1 VAGRRIEVE
10 AKYEVA
16 VQGAADRYLVAPDLG
31 PFTPD
36 GPVRSVRMEDHYI
49 DTPDWALSRAGY
61 AARIRRTGHTYEI
74 GLKSVA
80 AGGGKLQRREEIDGP
95 ADADLNP
102 RNWPK
107 SQARAKVIEV
117 CGHYEL
123 AEILTVRQLRRVR
136 DLRSDAGRAEL
147 SLDEVEVIA
156 GGRSIDAFEVLE
168 VELKKGD
175 ETALA
180 ALSDMLDDDEALRV
194 VVSSKLERATNA
206 ARAAMA
212 SLPADLQQVWRNA
225 PDNPF
230 EGKAQAATRI
240 EAAEP
245 AAPAGEAPVE
255 EPAQTEDPFLG
266 TTAEGADPPRGIDP
280 AATAPEKRTGPLTI
294 GVVPEDSM
302 PEAARKVLAFHFA
315 KMQKREAGA
324 RSGTDAEDLHDM
336 RVATRRLR
344 AAWRVFDG
352 AFKAGRTKKIR
363 RHLETV
369 ADRLGAVRDL
379 DVLIEGLADYSVGL
393 NPDQRPGLEPLDSLW
408 RRQRNAARAQL
419 IAELDSPAYEA
430 FISEMQLFL
439 QAGANAAATVGSPTS
454 PHRVRD
460 QAASRVWAAYEGVRA
475 YEQVLPWADV
485 ETLHDLRITTKWLR
499 YTLEFLGETMGPD
512 AALTLQRTVVLQD
525 HLGALNDADVAA
537 KLARDV
543 LVARAGELSKA
554 EADSIGAY
562 LHSREREVARRR
574 RALGPIWRAVNGAPF
589 RRALGRA
596 TAAL

>member
-1 VAGRRIEVE
+1 VAGHRIEVE

-16 VQGAADRYLVAPDLG
+16 VQGGADRYLVAPDLG

-36 GPVRSVRMEDHYI
+36 GPVRSVRMEDRYV

-61 AARIRRTGHTYEI
+61 AARIRRTGHSFEI

-80 AGGGKLQRREEIDGP
+80 GGGGKLQRREEIDGP
-95 ADADLNP
+95 ADANLNP
-102 RNWPK
+102 HGWPK
-107 SQARAKVIEV
+107 SQARSRVLDI
-117 CGHYEL
+117 CGHSEL
-123 AEILTVRQLRRVR
+123 VEILTVRQLRRVR
-136 DLRSDAGRAEL
+136 DLRSESGRAEL

-156 GGRSIDAFEVLE
+156 GGLAIDAFEVLE

-175 ETALA
+175 EAALTALSE
-180 ALSDMLDDDEALRV
+180 LLDGDKALRS
-194 VVSSKLERATNA
+194 VVSSKLERA
-206 ARAAMA
+206 ARAARNAMP
-212 SLPADLQQVWRNA
+212 SLPADLQDIWRDA

-230 EGKAQAATRI
+230 EGKPQPAVGAAVTR
-240 EAAEP
+240 EAAPALAAASAEP
-245 AAPAGEAPVE
+245 AS
-255 EPAQTEDPFLG
+255 EPARSAQP
-266 TTAEGADPPRGIDP
+266 APKPPVDP
-280 AATAPEKRTGPLTI
+280 AAPRSSSAAI
-294 GVVPEDSM
+294 GVLPEDSM
-302 PEAARKVLAFHFA
+302 PEAARKVLAYHFA
-315 KMQKREAGA
+315 KMKKREAGA
-324 RSGTDAEDLHDM
+324 RSGDNAEDLHDM

-352 AFKAGRTKKIR
+352 AFKAGKTKKIR

-379 DVLIEGLADYSVGL
+379 DVLIEGLQDYSTGL
-393 NPDQRPGLEPLDSLW
+393 NPDQRPGLEPIDTLW

-419 IAELDSPAYEA
+419 ISELDSPAYEA
-430 FISEMQLFL
+430 FITEMELFL
-439 QAGANAAATVGSPTS
+439 QAGANAAATVGSPTT

-460 QAASRVWAAYEGVRA
+460 QAASRLWAAYEAVRA

-512 AALTLQRTVVLQD
+512 ASLALQRTVALQD
-525 HLGALNDADVAA
+525 HLGSLNDADVAA

-543 LVARAGELSKA
+543 LVARAGELSKT

-574 RALGPIWRAVNGAPF
+574 RALGPVWRAVSGAPF